1 MHAYYKARLVKIVHI
16 VVLDPIL
23 GFSILYKAEL
33 ALHKLRI
40 FTEGSLVVVLLIKL
54 HLKLWATL
62 MNALG

>member
-1 MHAYYKARLVKIVHI
+1 MHAYYKAYLVKIVHI

-40 FTEGSLVVVLLIKL
+40 FIEGSLVVVLSIKL
-54 HLKLWATL
+54 YLKL
-62 MNALG
+62 

>member
-1 MHAYYKARLVKIVHI
+1 MYNF
-16 VVLDPIL
+16 DET